1 MVLPNFSKSFGY
13 GEGYF
18 SIPKT
23 LKSSLEFCK
32 LGAYSSWYITFQ
44 IGLYGFVQSADI
56 IDITMYATLG
66 LFFVYFGYL
75 IYRGNRPLSILIVAI
90 MIYLVYM
97 ELITGGRFSL
107 IKLLFPIFS
116 VYGVIGTFIFHK
128 LKLKK

>member
-56 IDITMYATLG
+56 IDITIYATLG

-90 MIYLVYM
+90 MIYLVSM

-116 VYGVIGTFIFHK
+116 IYGVIGTFIFHK
-128 LKLKK
+128 LKLKE